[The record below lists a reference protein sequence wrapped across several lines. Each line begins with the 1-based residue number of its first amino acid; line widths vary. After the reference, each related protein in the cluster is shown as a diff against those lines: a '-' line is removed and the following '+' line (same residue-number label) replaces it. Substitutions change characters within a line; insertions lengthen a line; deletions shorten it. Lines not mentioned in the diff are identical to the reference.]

1 MVQILFLAA
10 NPSDTTRLRLGAE
23 SRAID
28 TALRMSDF
36 REQFNLELR
45 YAVRFS
51 DLRSALLQYQPHIVH
66 FSGHGSD
73 SDEIVLEDS
82 EGNSAPVSTE
92 VLSDL
97 FETLKDR
104 IHCVVLNACFS
115 ESQAEAIVQHVD
127 CVIGM
132 SQAIQDEDA
141 IAFTS
146 AFYEALGFGRDVKTA
161 FELGCGAIDAR
172 NNSLDG
178 GVRHVIP
185 AGQRAQERRTIPQLL
200 SANVDPAKIV
210 FARRATAEVQVLPPL
225 KPVATI
231 PYTQYELADAHA
243 LPDNTYVVLH
253 RLSIEEVHARIA
265 DWRTKRS
272 SFWPAEID
280 KELLTR
286 NLQPVF
292 VPHWLVN
299 AAATGKWSATIEH
312 LTGTMET
319 CSSCKGKGVGSNGDD
334 CFSCDGKGFKEASKI
349 TRAVEQGGVS
359 VSLEN
364 ATIDNVAGGVPI
376 HSCKETAEPKGS
388 KLPGQLPADAF
399 ILYPR
404 DIDSESAKESAL
416 QLAQGAIRE
425 RAAEIAAG
433 LGYRYRDLEIFD
445 VDISLRSMTTWL
457 YPIFFGIYNFEG
469 QSLPVEVDGVNGKVY
484 VETPVSVKQKEEAAR
499 LTAILVSV
507 GFALLIIALLIGER
521 IAGS

>member
-1 MVQILFLAA
+1 
-10 NPSDTTRLRLGAE
+10 
-23 SRAID
+23 AID

-82 EGNSAPVSTE
+82 EGNSAAVSTE

-243 LPDNTYVVLH
+243 LPDNTY
-253 RLSIEEVHARIA
+253 
-265 DWRTKRS
+265 
-272 SFWPAEID
+272 
-280 KELLTR
+280 
-286 NLQPVF
+286 
-292 VPHWLVN
+292 
-299 AAATGKWSATIEH
+299 
-312 LTGTMET
+312 
-319 CSSCKGKGVGSNGDD
+319 
-334 CFSCDGKGFKEASKI
+334 
-349 TRAVEQGGVS
+349 
-359 VSLEN
+359 
-364 ATIDNVAGGVPI
+364 
-376 HSCKETAEPKGS
+376 
-388 KLPGQLPADAF
+388 
-399 ILYPR
+399 
-404 DIDSESAKESAL
+404 
-416 QLAQGAIRE
+416 
-425 RAAEIAAG
+425 
-433 LGYRYRDLEIFD
+433 
-445 VDISLRSMTTWL
+445 
-457 YPIFFGIYNFEG
+457 
-469 QSLPVEVDGVNGKVY
+469 
-484 VETPVSVKQKEEAAR
+484 
-499 LTAILVSV
+499 
-507 GFALLIIALLIGER
+507 
-521 IAGS
+521 